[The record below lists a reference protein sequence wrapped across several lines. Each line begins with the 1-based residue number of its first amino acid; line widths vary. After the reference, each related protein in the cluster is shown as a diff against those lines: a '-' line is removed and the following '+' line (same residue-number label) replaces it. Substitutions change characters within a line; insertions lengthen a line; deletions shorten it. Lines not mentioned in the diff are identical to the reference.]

1 MLYRSPSVWFLLGSE
16 DETMFCDTLNFT
28 AVDRSLTAVCG
39 RDASGK
45 NSHASQLATNN
56 HEHSGN

>member
-1 MLYRSPSVWFLLGSE
+1 
-16 DETMFCDTLNFT
+16 MFCDTLNFT